1 MEGQD
6 SITHIFADCY
16 FLEAGINI
24 GLGWLSLK
32 KLWIDIFGGHLEQME
47 RIRLFLMS

>member
-1 MEGQD
+1 MEGQG
-6 SITHIFADCY
+6 SIIYIFADRY